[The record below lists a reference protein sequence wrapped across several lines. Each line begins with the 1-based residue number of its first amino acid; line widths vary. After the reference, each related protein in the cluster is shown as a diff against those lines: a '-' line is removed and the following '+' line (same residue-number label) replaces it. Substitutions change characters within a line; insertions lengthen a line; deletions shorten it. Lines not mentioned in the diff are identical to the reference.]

1 MAKNPPL
8 DGRGPAQSGGTMAP
22 QAAVISTSGKIAF
35 DLISPERLL
44 LSAQA
49 DMVTVPGSE
58 GYMGVMA
65 GHSPLVST
73 LRAGMIDVQIDGKD
87 DRYFIRGGFAEIS
100 PAKITVLA
108 EEALPMTEM
117 DLAVLD
123 QRIADAQEDEI
134 AAKTDADRQKAA
146 HLVDDLKLVRA
157 AF

>member
-1 MAKNPPL
+1 MA
-8 DGRGPAQSGGTMAP
+8 
-22 QAAVISTSGKIAF
+22 AAKIAF

-44 LSAQA
+44 LSCQA
-49 DMVTVPGSE
+49 DMITVPGAE

-73 LRAGMIDVQIDGKD
+73 LLAGMIDVQIDGKD
-87 DRYFIRGGFAEIS
+87 DRYFIRGGFVEIR
-100 PAKITVLA
+100 PTKITILA
-108 EEALPMTEM
+108 DEALPMTEM

-134 AAKTDADRQKAA
+134 AAKTDGERQTAA
-146 HLVDDLKLVRA
+146 QLLDDLKLVRA

>member
-1 MAKNPPL
+1 MAE
-8 DGRGPAQSGGTMAP
+8 
-22 QAAVISTSGKIAF
+22 KIAF
-35 DLISPERLL
+35 ELVSPERLL
-44 LSAQA
+44 LSVLA
-49 DMVTVPGSE
+49 DMVTVPGTE

-73 LRAGMIDVQIDGKD
+73 LRAGMIDVQVDGKD

-100 PAKITVLA
+100 PVKITVLA
-108 EEALPMTEM
+108 EEAIPMTEM

-123 QRIADAQEDEI
+123 QRIKDAQEDEV

-146 HLVDDLKLVRA
+146 QLVDDLKLVRA

>member
-1 MAKNPPL
+1 MA
-8 DGRGPAQSGGTMAP
+8 R
-22 QAAVISTSGKIAF
+22 IAF
-35 DLISPERLL
+35 DLVSPERLL

-49 DMVTVPGSE
+49 DMVTVPGTE

-73 LRAGMIDVQIDGKD
+73 LRAGMIDVKVGSQD

-108 EEALPMTEM
+108 EEAIPMTEL

-123 QRIADAQEDEI
+123 QRIEDAQSDELS
-134 AAKTDADRQKAA
+134 ADNDLDRLKAA
-146 HLVDDLKLVRA
+146 QLVDDLKLVRA

>member
-1 MAKNPPL
+1 MA
-8 DGRGPAQSGGTMAP
+8 R
-22 QAAVISTSGKIAF
+22 IAF
-35 DLISPERLL
+35 DLISPEKLL
-44 LSAQA
+44 LSVEA
-49 DMVTVPGSE
+49 DMVTVPGTE

-73 LRAGMIDVQIDGKD
+73 LRAGMIDVKVGSQD

-108 EEALPMTEM
+108 EEAIPMTEL

-123 QRIADAQEDEI
+123 QRIEDAQSDELS
-134 AAKTDADRQKAA
+134 ADNDLDRLKASQ
-146 HLVDDLKLVRA
+146 LVDDLKLVRA